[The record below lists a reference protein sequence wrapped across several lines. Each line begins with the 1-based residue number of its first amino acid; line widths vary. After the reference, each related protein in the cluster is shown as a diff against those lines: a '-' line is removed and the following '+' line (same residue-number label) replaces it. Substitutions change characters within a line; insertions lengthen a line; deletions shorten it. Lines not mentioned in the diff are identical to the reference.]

1 MQKVKSIFRLSDEE
15 REKFERFKEYVSEHK
30 NMQGGL
36 ITLLSKA
43 QQTFGYLP
51 IEVQDYIARELDK
64 RLSEVYGVATF
75 YSFFSL
81 FPKGKNIVRVCLGT
95 ACYVK
100 GGKKIL
106 QQLEKELGIGVNQTT
121 PDRTF
126 SIEVN
131 RCMGACALAPVLRV
145 NDDIYARVSP
155 TKVSQIL
162 SKYE

>member
-1 MQKVKSIFRLSDEE
+1 MQKVKRIFHLSCKEK
-15 REKFERFKEYVSEHK
+15 EKFEKFKEYVSERK

-36 ITLLSKA
+36 ITFLSKA

-64 RLSEVYGVATF
+64 KLSEVYGVATF

-106 QQLEKELGIGVNQTT
+106 QQLEKELGIGLNQTT